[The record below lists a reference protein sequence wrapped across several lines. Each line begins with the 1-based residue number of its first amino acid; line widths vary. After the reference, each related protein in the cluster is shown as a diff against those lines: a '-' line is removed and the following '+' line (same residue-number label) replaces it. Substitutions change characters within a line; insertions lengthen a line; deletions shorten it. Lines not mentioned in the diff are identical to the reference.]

1 VDTSDVY
8 PDVLG
13 DAFSSSSQRLAQ
25 LGSLVTAAATMEVR
39 RRAQDN
45 AVNATRSRRAL
56 RALHE
61 QQRAE
66 RLSARAGWAPAHD
79 AKWLG
84 QADLLQAARVWS
96 AAAAYA
102 DADPAAASAL
112 RKCEERLRVL
122 HPYAMAWYDRRR
134 GEGAGAVEAMRETV
148 PLFGRAPHARPGEP
162 GAERRGLT
170 APDGLEDASRDA
182 GASSVR
188 EPGRGSGAERQVELR
203 GRRIVQKLQI
213 RAMAER
219 GYALSPDE
227 LGTTLGATT
236 TLPGDVIARLAHG
249 HGEDRLAAGAAG
261 GRADGFSSDS
271 SGGSP
276 GEGDV
281 HSERLAVV
289 DAARMN
295 ADKPSAQVRGD
306 RTAAQLAAESFPG
319 TAADA
324 IMAATNS
331 EMRSGQ
337 SGNFPDGKGRPRLG
351 PVPGPHLGRDQQA
364 HRPDRPRPAQG
375 HRHPRRAH
383 RHRRPPRRPGQP
395 GHCQRNHRRP
405 G

>member
-1 VDTSDVY
+1 MDTSDVY

-25 LGSLVTAAATMEVR
+25 LGSLVTAAAMMEVR
-39 RRAQDN
+39 RKAQDN
-45 AVNATRSRRAL
+45 AVNATRSQRKL

-66 RLSARAGWAPAHD
+66 RLSARVGWAPAHD

-96 AAAAYA
+96 AAAAHA

-162 GAERRGLT
+162 AAERRGLA
-170 APDGLEDASRDA
+170 APGGLEDASRDA
-182 GASSVR
+182 AAGSVR
-188 EPGRGSGAERQVELR
+188 EPDRGSGAERQAELR
-203 GRRIVQKLQI
+203 GRRIVRQLQA

-227 LGTTLGATT
+227 LATTLGATT
-236 TLPGDVIARLAHG
+236 TLPGDVISRLAHG
-249 HGEDRLAAGAAG
+249 QDEDRLAVGAAG
-261 GRADGFSSDS
+261 GRVDGFSGAF
-271 SGGSP
+271 SGRSP
-276 GEGDV
+276 GDRDV
-281 HSERLAVV
+281 YSERFAVV

-295 ADKPSAQVRGD
+295 ADMPSAQVWGD

-324 IMAATNS
+324 IITTTNS
-331 EMRSGQ
+331 EMRSRQ
-337 SGNFPDGKGRPRLG
+337 SGTRTAA
-351 PVPGPHLGRDQQA
+351 PHTMRQYS
-364 HRPDRPRPAQG
+364 RSS
-375 HRHPRRAH
+375 
-383 RHRRPPRRPGQP
+383 
-395 GHCQRNHRRP
+395 
-405 G
+405 